1 MANINKFD
9 FIFSYIHKN
18 KYKMSVVFLDFET
31 SGFNPYHDDIIEI
44 AIKQMNSDT
53 SYNSLVYPES
63 NECIS
68 ERITAVTGISNK
80 LLKDEGIP
88 WLDAFTELNNIL
100 KNILQKSPD
109 GKLYIVA
116 HNGETF
122 DFIFLKRIFNILNNY
137 DIKPISSKNIVYID
151 SLLFSR
157 RLLKR
162 ESYKQETLCKT
173 FNINTKGN
181 HRALNDV
188 RALEELFTKFCEI
201 LNKEMNSRRNV
212 LENPQMIYDYIHF
225 KK

>member
-1 MANINKFD
+1 
-9 FIFSYIHKN
+9 
-18 KYKMSVVFLDFET
+18 MSVVFLDFET

-44 AIKQMNSDT
+44 AIKLINSDT
-53 SYNSLVYPES
+53 SYNSLVHPKS

-68 ERITAVTGISNK
+68 QRITAVTSITNE
-80 LLKDEGIP
+80 LLRKEGIP
-88 WLDAFTELNNIL
+88 WETAFTELNDIL
-100 KNILQKSPD
+100 KEIIKNSPD

-122 DFIFLKRIFNILNNY
+122 DFLFLKRIFSELNGLNIKTIN
-137 DIKPISSKNIVYID
+137 PKNIVYID
-151 SLLFSR
+151 SLLFAR

-173 FNINTKGN
+173 YNINTKGN

-188 RALEELFTKFCEI
+188 KALEELYTKLCET
-201 LNKEMNSRRNV
+201 LNKEFNSRRNV
-212 LENPQMIYDYIHF
+212 LYYPQMIYDYIHF

>member
-1 MANINKFD
+1 
-9 FIFSYIHKN
+9 
-18 KYKMSVVFLDFET
+18 MSTVFLDFET

-44 AIKQMNSDT
+44 ATKEMNSDNYFST
-53 SYNSLVYPES
+53 LVKPKS

-68 ERITAVTGISNK
+68 QRITAVTSITNE
-80 LLKDEGIP
+80 LLRDEGVS
-88 WLDAFTELNNIL
+88 WKKAYSELNDFL
-100 KNILQKSPD
+100 KSILQKSPD
-109 GKLYIVA
+109 GKLYIIA

-122 DFIFLKRIFNILNNY
+122 DFLFLKRIFSELNELNIKT
-137 DIKPISSKNIVYID
+137 IPSKNIVYID
-151 SLLFSR
+151 SLLFAR

-188 RALEELFTKFCEI
+188 RALEELFITFGSI
-201 LNKEMNSRRNV
+201 LNKQLNSRRNV

>member
-1 MANINKFD
+1 
-9 FIFSYIHKN
+9 
-18 KYKMSVVFLDFET
+18 MSVVFLDFET

-44 AIKQMNSDT
+44 AIKLMNSDT
-53 SYNSLVYPES
+53 SFNTLVHPKS

-68 ERITAVTGISNK
+68 QRITAVTSITNE
-80 LLKDEGIP
+80 LLRKEGIP
-88 WLDAFTELNNIL
+88 WSDAFIELNDIL
-100 KNILQKSPD
+100 KEIIKNSPD

-122 DFIFLKRIFNILNNY
+122 DFIFLKRIFSELNSLNIKTIN
-137 DIKPISSKNIVYID
+137 PKNIVYID
-151 SLLFSR
+151 SLLFAR

-173 FNINTKGN
+173 YNINTKGN

-188 RALEELFTKFCEI
+188 IALEELYTKLCEI
-201 LNKEMNSRRNV
+201 LNKESNSRRNV

>member
-1 MANINKFD
+1 
-9 FIFSYIHKN
+9 
-18 KYKMSVVFLDFET
+18 MSVLFLDFET

-44 AIKQMNSDT
+44 AIKEMNSD
-53 SYNSLVYPES
+53 NSFSTLVRPKS

-68 ERITAVTGISNK
+68 ESITAVTGISND
-80 LLKDEGIP
+80 LLGKKGVSWQKAYED
-88 WLDAFTELNNIL
+88 LNNFL
-100 KNILQKSPD
+100 KVIIKNSPN

-122 DFIFLKRIFNILNNY
+122 DFLFLKRIFSELNSLS
-137 DIKPISSKNIVYID
+137 IKTINPKNIVYID

-162 ESYKQETLCKT
+162 VSYKQESLCKT
-173 FNINTKGN
+173 YNINTKGN

-188 RALEELFTKFCEI
+188 RALEELFAKLCES
-201 LNKEMNSRRNV
+201 LNKQLNCRRSI
-212 LENPQMIYDYIHF
+212 LENPQIIHDYIHF

>member
-1 MANINKFD
+1 
-9 FIFSYIHKN
+9 
-18 KYKMSVVFLDFET
+18 MSVLFLDFET

-44 AIKQMNSDT
+44 AIKEMNSD
-53 SYNSLVYPES
+53 NSFSTLVRPKS

-68 ERITAVTGISNK
+68 ESITAVTGISND
-80 LLKDEGIP
+80 LLGKEGVS
-88 WLDAFTELNNIL
+88 WQKAYEDLNNFL
-100 KNILQKSPD
+100 KVIIKSSPN

-122 DFIFLKRIFNILNNY
+122 DFLFLKRIFSELNKL
-137 DIKPISSKNIVYID
+137 DIKTINPKNIVYID

-162 ESYKQETLCKT
+162 VSYKQESLCKT
-173 FNINTKGN
+173 YNINTKGN

-188 RALEELFTKFCEI
+188 RALEELFAKLCES
-201 LNKEMNSRRNV
+201 LNKQFNSRRSI
-212 LENPQMIYDYIHF
+212 LENPQIIHDYIHF

>member
-1 MANINKFD
+1 
-9 FIFSYIHKN
+9 
-18 KYKMSVVFLDFET
+18 MSVVFLDFET

-44 AIKQMNSDT
+44 AIKLMNSD
-53 SYNSLVYPES
+53 NSFSTLVRPKS

-68 ERITAVTGISNK
+68 QRITAVTSITNELLRKEGIS
-80 LLKDEGIP
+80 
-88 WLDAFTELNNIL
+88 WSDAFIELNDIL
-100 KNILQKSPD
+100 KEIIKNSPD

-122 DFIFLKRIFNILNNY
+122 DFIFLKRIFSELNSLNIKTIN
-137 DIKPISSKNIVYID
+137 PKNIVYID
-151 SLLFSR
+151 SLLFAR

-173 FNINTKGN
+173 YNINTKGN

-188 RALEELFTKFCEI
+188 KALEELYTKLCEI
-201 LNKEMNSRRNV
+201 LNKEFNSRRNV

>member
-1 MANINKFD
+1 
-9 FIFSYIHKN
+9 
-18 KYKMSVVFLDFET
+18 MSVVFLDFET

-44 AIKQMNSDT
+44 AIKLMNSD
-53 SYNSLVYPES
+53 NSFSTLVYPQS

-68 ERITAVTGISNK
+68 QRITAVTSITNE
-80 LLKDEGIP
+80 LLRKEGIP
-88 WLDAFTELNNIL
+88 WLDAFTELNDFL
-100 KNILQKSPD
+100 KGIIKDSPD

-122 DFIFLKRIFNILNNY
+122 DFLFMKRIFNDLNKY
-137 DIKPISSKNIVYID
+137 DIKTINPKNIVYID
-151 SLLFSR
+151 SLLFAR

-173 FNINTKGN
+173 YNINTKGN

-188 RALEELFTKFCEI
+188 RALEELYTKLCEI
-201 LNKEMNSRRNV
+201 LNKELNIRRNV

>member
-1 MANINKFD
+1 
-9 FIFSYIHKN
+9 
-18 KYKMSVVFLDFET
+18 MSVAFLDFET

-44 AIKQMNSDT
+44 AIKEMNSDNYFST
-53 SYNSLVYPES
+53 LVIPKS

-68 ERITAVTGISNK
+68 ESITAVTGISND
-80 LLKDEGIP
+80 LLRKEGVS
-88 WLDAFTELNNIL
+88 WQKAYEDLNNFL
-100 KNILQKSPD
+100 KVIIKNSKN

-122 DFIFLKRIFNILNNY
+122 DFLFLKRIFSELNKL
-137 DIKPISSKNIVYID
+137 DIKTINPKNIVYID
-151 SLLFSR
+151 SLLFAR

-173 FNINTKGN
+173 YNINTKGN

-188 RALEELFTKFCEI
+188 RALEELYTKLCEI
-201 LNKEMNSRRNV
+201 LNKELNSRRNV
-212 LENPQMIYDYIHF
+212 LENNQMIHDYIHF

>member
-1 MANINKFD
+1 
-9 FIFSYIHKN
+9 
-18 KYKMSVVFLDFET
+18 MSVVFLDFET

-44 AIKQMNSDT
+44 ATKEMNSDNYFST
-53 SYNSLVYPES
+53 LVKPKS

-68 ERITAVTGISNK
+68 QRITAVTSITNE
-80 LLKDEGIP
+80 LLRDEGLP
-88 WLDAFTELNNIL
+88 WQKAYSELNDFL
-100 KNILQKSPD
+100 KSILQKSPD
-109 GKLYIVA
+109 GKLYIIA

-122 DFIFLKRIFNILNNY
+122 DFLFLKRIFSELNELNIKT
-137 DIKPISSKNIVYID
+137 IPSKNIVYID
-151 SLLFSR
+151 SLLFAR

-188 RALEELFTKFCEI
+188 RALEELFTIFGEL
-201 LNKEMNSRRNV
+201 LNKQLNSRRNV

>member
-1 MANINKFD
+1 
-9 FIFSYIHKN
+9 
-18 KYKMSVVFLDFET
+18 MSVVFLDFET

-44 AIKQMNSDT
+44 AIKLMNSDN
-53 SYNSLVYPES
+53 SYNSLVYPQS

-68 ERITAVTGISNK
+68 QRITAVTSITNE
-80 LLKDEGIP
+80 LLRKEGIP
-88 WLDAFTELNNIL
+88 WSDAFTELNDIL
-100 KNILQKSPD
+100 KEIIKNSPD

-122 DFIFLKRIFNILNNY
+122 DFIFLKRIFSELNSLNIKTIN
-137 DIKPISSKNIVYID
+137 PKNIVYID
-151 SLLFSR
+151 SLLFAR

-173 FNINTKGN
+173 YNINTKGN

-188 RALEELFTKFCEI
+188 KALEELYTKLCEI
-201 LNKEMNSRRNV
+201 LNKEFNSRRNV

>member
-1 MANINKFD
+1 
-9 FIFSYIHKN
+9 
-18 KYKMSVVFLDFET
+18 MSVVFLDFET

>member
-1 MANINKFD
+1 
-9 FIFSYIHKN
+9 
-18 KYKMSVVFLDFET
+18 MSTVFLDFET

-44 AIKQMNSDT
+44 AIKLMNSDT
-53 SYNSLVYPES
+53 SYNSLVHPKS

-68 ERITAVTGISNK
+68 QRITAVTSITNE
-80 LLKDEGIP
+80 LLRKEGVS
-88 WLDAFTELNNIL
+88 WETAFIELNDIL
-100 KNILQKSPD
+100 KEIIKNSPD

-122 DFIFLKRIFNILNNY
+122 DFIFLKRIFSELNSLNIKTIN
-137 DIKPISSKNIVYID
+137 PKNIVYID
-151 SLLFSR
+151 SLLFAR

-173 FNINTKGN
+173 YNINTKGN

-188 RALEELFTKFCEI
+188 KALEELYTKLCEI
-201 LNKEMNSRRNV
+201 LNKEFNSRRNV

>member
-1 MANINKFD
+1 
-9 FIFSYIHKN
+9 
-18 KYKMSVVFLDFET
+18 MSVVFLDFET

-44 AIKQMNSDT
+44 AIKLMNSDT
-53 SYNSLVYPES
+53 SYNSLVHPKS

-68 ERITAVTGISNK
+68 ENITAVTGISNE
-80 LLKDEGIP
+80 LLGKKGVSWQKAYED
-88 WLDAFTELNNIL
+88 LNNFL
-100 KNILQKSPD
+100 KVIIKNSPN

-122 DFIFLKRIFNILNNY
+122 DFLFLKRIFNELNKH
-137 DIKPISSKNIVYID
+137 DIKTINPKNIVYID
-151 SLLFSR
+151 SLLFAR

-173 FNINTKGN
+173 YNINTKGN

-188 RALEELFTKFCEI
+188 LALEELYTKLCEI
-201 LNKEMNSRRNV
+201 LNKELNSRRNV
-212 LENPQMIYDYIHF
+212 LENPQMIHDYIHF